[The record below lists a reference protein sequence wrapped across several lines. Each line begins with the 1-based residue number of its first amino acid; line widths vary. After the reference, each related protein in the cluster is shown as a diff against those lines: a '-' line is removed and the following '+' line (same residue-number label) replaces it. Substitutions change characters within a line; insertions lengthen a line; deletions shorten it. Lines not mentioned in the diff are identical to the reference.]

1 MKKSI
6 YIVGVVIVVLAFSAY
21 MLFAKRDSHKYDFRF
36 DKVTK
41 GDLMVYVTAT
51 GTINAVISVDVG
63 TQVSGIVTK
72 LFADFNSVVKAGEV
86 IAMIDTTFLYQS
98 VKDAE
103 ASLDRARAQ
112 YADSKRN
119 LDRTSELY
127 KKGLESELNYSA
139 SLTTFE
145 SNQAALRQSQA
156 SVDRAKINLA
166 YATIYAPINGVVTDR
181 KVNVGQTVAASFSS
195 PTLFTIAN
203 DLKRMQVQTTVY
215 ESDVGKISIGQEA
228 TFTVDAYPDDKFTG
242 HVSQIRLA
250 PQSIQNVVNY
260 IVIIDVVN
268 DQLKLM
274 PGMTAN
280 VKILVANATDVLR
293 VPNMAL
299 RFQPPTDLIDT
310 VAMNALRGG
319 MGGRGDM
326 GADTA
331 RMGRNFGAAIDST
344 ARGASGQNRQG
355 GGQAVVGG
363 ASGQNRQGGG
373 QGMQG
378 GDVGQNRQGGG
389 QGMQGGGFGQ
399 SRQGGG
405 QGMEGGM
412 MGRFQAM
419 RDSIQAAHKGK
430 LSQEEL
436 RAEMQKL
443 FAGRMSGRNQSMPV
457 AQQQK
462 PAASSDAAKF
472 GIVSKFPEYQKSAYI
487 PSHQSGRG
495 RVWILKP
502 SGLLEPISVR
512 TGLNDGRYTEITS
525 MKLNPGDQLVLGA
538 SSGDTPVGTT
548 ASPLTGQGQHRPM
561 GGGGFGR

>member
-1 MKKSI
+1 MKMKKSF
-6 YIVGVVIVVLAFSAY
+6 YIIGLVVVVLAVSAY
-21 MLFAKRDSHKYDFRF
+21 VLFAKRDSRKYDFKF

-103 ASLDRARAQ
+103 ASYDRARAQ

-119 LDRTSELY
+119 YDRMSEMY

-139 SLTTFE
+139 SLTTYE
-145 SNQAALRQSQA
+145 ANQASLKQAQA

-203 DLKRMQVQTTVY
+203 DLKRMQVQTTVD
-215 ESDVGKISIGQEA
+215 ESDVGKISIGEEA
-228 TFTVDAYPDDKFTG
+228 TFTVDAYPEEKFSG
-242 HVSQIRLA
+242 KVSQIRLA

-260 IVIIDVVN
+260 IVIIDVQN

-280 VKILVANATDVLR
+280 VKILVASATDVLR

-299 RFQPPTDLIDT
+299 RFQPPTDIIDT
-310 VAMNALRGG
+310 SGMSAMRGG
-319 MGGRGDM
+319 FGGRGEM
-326 GADTA
+326 GGDGAT
-331 RMGRNFGAAIDST
+331 MGRTGGAADSA
-344 ARGASGQNRQG
+344 ARGAMGQSRQGGSGENRQAASTENRQSASGDNRQG
-355 GGQAVVGG
+355 SFGG
-363 ASGQNRQGGG
+363 NRQGGG
-373 QGMQG
+373 QGMGEGGGFRQG
-378 GDVGQNRQGGG
+378 GD
-389 QGMQGGGFGQ
+389 
-399 SRQGGG
+399 
-405 QGMEGGM
+405 M
-412 MGRFQAM
+412 MARFQAL
-419 RDSIQAAHKGK
+419 RDSIQKAHNGK
-430 LSQEEL
+430 LTPEEL
-436 RAEMQKL
+436 RAEMQKM
-443 FAGRMSGRNQSMPV
+443 FAGRMGQRNQSQ
-457 AQQQK
+457 A
-462 PAASSDAAKF
+462 PAPTPTTPRFSASSDAAKF
-472 GIVSKFPEYQKSAYI
+472 GIVSKFPEYQKSAYV

-495 RVWILKP
+495 RLWILKAN
-502 SGLLEPISVR
+502 GLLEQINVR

-525 MKLNPGDQLVLGA
+525 MRLNPGDQIVFGA
-538 SSGDTPVGTT
+538 TSGDVPVGQT
-548 ASPLTGQGQHRPM
+548 ASPLTGQGQNRPM

>member
-1 MKKSI
+1 MKMKKSI
-6 YIVGVVIVVLAFSAY
+6 YIIGTVAVVLAVCAY
-21 MLFAKRDSHKYDFRF
+21 VLFAKRDNRKYDFRF

-72 LFADFNSVVKAGEV
+72 LFADFNSVVRAGEV

-103 ASLDRARAQ
+103 ASFDRAKAQ

-139 SLTTFE
+139 SLTSFE
-145 SNQAALRQSQA
+145 SNQASLKQAQA

-203 DLKRMQVQTTVY
+203 DLKRMQVQTTVD
-215 ESDVGKISIGQEA
+215 ESDVGKISIGEEA
-228 TFTVDAYPDDKFTG
+228 TFTVDAYPDEKFTG
-242 HVSQIRLA
+242 KVSQIRLA

-260 IVIIDVVN
+260 IVIIDVQN

-280 VKILVANATDVLR
+280 VKVLVASATEVLK

-299 RFQPPTDLIDT
+299 RFQPPTDIIDT
-310 VAMNALRGG
+310 AAMNSMRGG
-319 MGGRGDM
+319 FGGRGDM
-326 GADTA
+326 GGDST
-331 RMGRNFGAAIDST
+331 RMVRNVAGAADSA
-344 ARGASGQNRQG
+344 ARSGVGQSRQGGSGENRQG
-355 GGQAVVGG
+355 GFGE
-363 ASGQNRQGGG
+363 NRQGGG
-373 QGMQG
+373 QGAE
-378 GDVGQNRQGGG
+378 
-389 QGMQGGGFGQ
+389 GGGF
-399 SRQGGG
+399 RPQGD
-405 QGMEGGM
+405 M
-412 MGRFQAM
+412 MARFQAL

-430 LSQEEL
+430 LSQEEM

-443 FAGRMSGRNQSMPV
+443 FANRMSPRNQEMPQT
-457 AQQQK
+457 ASRQS
-462 PAASSDAAKF
+462 ASSDAAKF
-472 GIVSKFPEYQKSAYI
+472 GIVSKFPEYQKSAYV

-495 RVWILKP
+495 RIWILKA

-512 TGLNDGRYTEITS
+512 TGLNDGRFTEITT
-525 MKLNPGDQLVLGA
+525 MRLNPGDQIVLGA
-538 SSGDTPVGTT
+538 SSGDTPVGQT
-548 ASPLTGQGQHRPM
+548 ASPLTGQGQQRMM
-561 GGGGFGR
+561 GGGGPGR